1 MSKTFKE
8 KLSEKCPE
16 LVEEMKQQFEEY
28 KNLLLEWNEKI
39 NLTAIIEEDDIIL
52 KHFIDSMTI
61 LKHID
66 ENSSIVDVGTGAGFP
81 GIPVKIADSSINV
94 TLVDSLNKR
103 LIFLEEV
110 IKNLELK
117 DIKTVHSRAEEFG
130 QNKAYREKFDV
141 ATSRAVANL
150 SVLVEYL
157 LPLVKVGGKCI
168 CMKGS
173 DIEEELKNSKEAIK
187 TLGGQIE
194 LVEEFT
200 LLLPDI
206 AARKGAD
213 VEICKKLK
221 YQVINKAYI
230 KCLSDN
236 FSTSDVAGK
245 KKILDVVRSVLN
257 KDKTENAKDSILVK

>member
-1 MSKTFKE
+1 MEQFKE
-8 KLSEKCPE
+8 KMGKKCPE
-16 LVEEMKQQFEEY
+16 LTELQQEEFEKY
-28 KNLLLEWNEKI
+28 KDLLLEWNEKI
-39 NLTAIIEEDDIIL
+39 NLTAITEEDDIIL

-81 GIPVKIADSSINV
+81 GIPVKIANPSINV

-110 IKNLELK
+110 IKNLNLEK
-117 DIKTVHSRAEEFG
+117 IKTVHSRAEEFG
-130 QNKAYREKFDV
+130 QNKIYREKFDI

-173 DIEEELKNSKEAIK
+173 DIEEELQNSKEAIK

-194 LVEEFT
+194 KIEEFT
-200 LLLPDI
+200 LPESDI
-206 AARKGAD
+206 KRN
-213 VEICKKLK
+213 II
-221 YQVINKAYI
+221 VI
-230 KCLSDN
+230 
-236 FSTSDVAGK
+236 
-245 KKILDVVRSVLN
+245 KKIKQTPN
-257 KDKTENAKDSILVK
+257 KYPRKPGVPSKDPL